1 MKWGKKN
8 ILDKGFEDPQ
18 LTWVLR
24 YERATVKN
32 AIDEVAIEN
41 GEILSGD
48 KQTLRQERATVGLSY
63 RPIQSVVFAVAL
75 EHNRRLEGPVLL
87 FPFGATCSGVHG
99 SHCRHGLRILTAMRT
114 LLAILFVLVA
124 APGSAQQDTT
134 VYLTID
140 QASKSLFPGAQIE
153 RKDVHST
160 DEFREKLKAA
170 LGRVTPTVWEPDY
183 VTFIARQNNQIVG
196 YAIVVDEIG
205 KVNPFTLMVSTTPD
219 FKVRDVAV
227 MVYRETRGG
236 EITQKRFLAQYKGK
250 GSSDP
255 LLLNRDIVGI
265 SGATLS
271 VQGANRAVHKALAVL
286 ELTYR

>member
-1 MKWGKKN
+1 
-8 ILDKGFEDPQ
+8 
-18 LTWVLR
+18 
-24 YERATVKN
+24 
-32 AIDEVAIEN
+32 
-41 GEILSGD
+41 
-48 KQTLRQERATVGLSY
+48 
-63 RPIQSVVFAVAL
+63 
-75 EHNRRLEGPVLL
+75 
-87 FPFGATCSGVHG
+87 
-99 SHCRHGLRILTAMRT
+99 MRT
-114 LLAILFVLVA
+114 LFVILLVLVA

-134 VYLTID
+134 VYLTLD
-140 QASKSLFPGAQIE
+140 QASKSLFSGAQIE

-160 DEFREKLKAA
+160 EEFREKLKTA

-250 GSSDP
+250 GSSDQ